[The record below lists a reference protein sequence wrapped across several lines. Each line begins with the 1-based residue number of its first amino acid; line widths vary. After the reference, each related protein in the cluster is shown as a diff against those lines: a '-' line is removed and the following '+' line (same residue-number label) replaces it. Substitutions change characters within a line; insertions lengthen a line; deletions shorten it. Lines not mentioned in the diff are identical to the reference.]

1 MRDHTKLR
9 AFELA
14 DQLAVAVYKATR
26 SFPSEE
32 MFGLTSQLRG
42 AAGSI
47 ASNIVEGC
55 ARNSEQEYL
64 HFLDMAYGSARE
76 VDYQIGLSHRLGFLP
91 DDQNRET
98 IKTLIFQPSRSPLP
112 P

>member
-9 AFELA
+9 AFELT